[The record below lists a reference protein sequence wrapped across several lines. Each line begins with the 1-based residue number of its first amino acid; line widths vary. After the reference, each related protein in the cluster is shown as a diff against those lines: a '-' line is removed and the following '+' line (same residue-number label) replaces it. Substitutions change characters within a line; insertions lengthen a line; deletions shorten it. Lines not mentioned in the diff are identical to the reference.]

1 MGRSGRSPP
10 AAPMLPRVE
19 FEKIEDNSTQPGGV
33 HDLQARSYG
42 CKLLQYSLNCVLMRS
57 QTMTS
62 LTSCDPSTIFAI

>member
-1 MGRSGRSPP
+1 MGRNGRSPP

-42 CKLLQYSLNCVLMRS
+42 CTRLEYILDCVLMCS
-57 QTMTS
+57 
-62 LTSCDPSTIFAI
+62 